1 VKTVYWFNELSK
13 KNLAEAGGKGA
24 NLAEMAN
31 MGLPV
36 PPGFIVSSGAY
47 FDFLD
52 ANGLRDV
59 ISEET
64 GKLDVNDER
73 ALGRASEAVK
83 AAIIGARMPKDTAAE
98 ITRAYNKLCGVS
110 VMPAASQEVP
120 VAVRSSATAEDLPEA
135 SFAGQQATFLN
146 IKGSDNLVKSVQ
158 ECWASLFEARAIY
171 YRIQNDFEH
180 LKVGIAVVVQKL
192 AFSDKSGII
201 FTANPVTGAEDE
213 IVVEGGV
220 GLGEAIVS
228 GSVTPDSFI
237 VSKENMQ
244 IKSRVI
250 GRQDRMVIRA
260 ANGTEWKNVPEAL
273 QSRQKLSDA
282 EVLGLAGYAKKIEEH
297 YGKPQDLE
305 FAIEGKKLFIV
316 QSRPITTL
324 KKTAAAKA
332 LRQANEAEQSRRVEA
347 RSRPTGAQ
355 PASTESAAA
364 TGGSEGKVLLKG
376 APASPGRASGP
387 VCVVVGAKEGY
398 KVRKGDVL
406 VARMTSPDF
415 VPAMKRAAAIVTDEG
430 GMTCHAAIVSRELGV
445 PCIVGTETATR
456 VLKDGMVV
464 TVDAVAGIVTEGAM
478 AAQEQAAAAAAVVS
492 NGNGGSVTTGTK
504 IYVNLAEPELAEQVA
519 GRDCDGV
526 GLMRAE
532 FVIAGL
538 GKHPMALLKEGKR
551 DEFVDAMARGM
562 RKVCAAFHPRP
573 VIYRANDFKTNEY
586 RGLEGGA
593 EFEPQEENP
602 MIGYR
607 GCFRYVKD
615 PVIFQMELEAMKRVR
630 EQYKLRN
637 LWLMIPFV
645 RTVHEL
651 EVCKKLVEDAGLHR
665 GYDFKFGIMCEVP
678 STVIMAEEFCKVGID
693 FMSIGSNDL
702 TQLTLG
708 VDRDSP
714 TVAEDFDERDPSV
727 LRSVET
733 VIKGCHKHG
742 VKVSICGQAPS
753 NCPEFAEALVEYGID
768 SMSVNADVIEKT
780 RRIVASAEQRFLL
793 KSGRG
798 F

>member
-1 VKTVYWFNELSK
+1 
-13 KNLAEAGGKGA
+13 
-24 NLAEMAN
+24 
-31 MGLPV
+31 
-36 PPGFIVSSGAY
+36 
-47 FDFLD
+47 
-52 ANGLRDV
+52 
-59 ISEET
+59 
-64 GKLDVNDER
+64 
-73 ALGRASEAVK
+73 
-83 AAIIGARMPKDTAAE
+83 
-98 ITRAYNKLCGVS
+98 
-110 VMPAASQEVP
+110 MPAASQEVP